1 MNRKALYRTWRPQT
15 FGDVV
20 GQDHVAHTLRRA
32 VAEQRFSHA
41 YLLSGPRGTGKTS
54 VAKIFA
60 KAVNCTSTDSPEPCN
75 VCAACVSITEGSCM
89 DVMEFD
95 AASNRGIDEMR
106 DIRDKVRYAPTQ
118 VPYKVYIID
127 EVHMLTTE
135 AFNALLKTLEEP
147 PPRVVFLL
155 ATTEPHK
162 VPATIHSRCQR
173 FDFRRI
179 DASVQVAQLQM
190 ICAHEHIEADD
201 DALTWVARLSE
212 GGMRDALSLLD
223 QAQSYVQ
230 GRITEQSI
238 VSMTGGM
245 PFLQFIHLMDAF
257 ERSDVA
263 EVLRYAEQM
272 TEEGR
277 RPDACLEG
285 MLTFVRDVLYAKK
298 VPDSEQAARQRTS
311 SEQKLLREQAMRR
324 TEQTLFAMMGVILQ
338 GMNELR
344 HASQPKT
351 IFEITL
357 LKLCTMSAVPTHAGE
372 EVQWL
377 HEQVNQL
384 QQRLA
389 RLEHG
394 AFATPMAPPL
404 SAEQAVAPSQGDAVP
419 TDRVKPPLSSRK
431 GQEGTHTPQETS
443 SVAPHTD
450 KKETVLPTDAPVLPR
465 WLTSRWPT
473 VLQRIKEKKITIYA
487 WFTDGEPLDVQE
499 DVILVGF
506 KNAIHRETTEKLS
519 HKQVIEEVL
528 ADVYEKPYRLRTI
541 MRKAWEASTPNAVF
555 SHQEKG
561 PVGSPPAAGVADEND
576 RPWIREAIQTFGEA
590 YITYEEGQ

>member
-1 MNRKALYRTWRPQT
+1 
-15 FGDVV
+15 
-20 GQDHVAHTLRRA
+20 
-32 VAEQRFSHA
+32 
-41 YLLSGPRGTGKTS
+41 
-54 VAKIFA
+54 
-60 KAVNCTSTDSPEPCN
+60 
-75 VCAACVSITEGSCM
+75 M

-118 VPYKVYIID
+118 VLYKVYIID

-179 DASVQVAQLQM
+179 DASVQVVQLRM

-201 DALTWVARLSE
+201 DALTWIARLSE

-298 VPDSEQAARQRTS
+298 VPDTEQAARQRTS
-311 SEQKLLREQAMRR
+311 SERELLREQTMRR
-324 TEQTLFAMMGVILQ
+324 TEQTLFAMMGVLLH

-357 LKLCTMSAVPTHAGE
+357 LKLCTMSAVPAYAGE
-372 EVQWL
+372 EMQRL
-377 HEQVNQL
+377 HEQVNEL

-389 RLEHG
+389 RLEQG
-394 AFATPMAPPL
+394 GFATQTAPSLSVERPVAPP
-404 SAEQAVAPSQGDAVP
+404 QGDAVSNRP
-419 TDRVKPPLSSRK
+419 IKPPLPPREES
-431 GQEGTHTPQETS
+431 THMPQETPLI
-443 SVAPHTD
+443 VPHTD
-450 KKETVLPTDAPVLPR
+450 QKEAVSPTGIPVLPR

-506 KNAIHRETTEKLS
+506 KNAIHRETTEKPT

-528 ADVYEKPYRLRTI
+528 MDVYEKPYRLRTT
-541 MRKAWEASTPNAVF
+541 MRKEWEASATNAVVP
-555 SHQEKG
+555 SQEKG
-561 PVGSPPAAGVADEND
+561 SVASSAVTGVADEND